1 MGSDK
6 AQETVR
12 FNEGLLIAKEVLH
25 FPSSNLRTIEYV
37 SRLVHM
43 IYVVLWFV
51 ARGFTVFPWLFHS

>member
-1 MGSDK
+1 MGSDN

-12 FNEGLLIAKEVLH
+12 FNEGLLIAKEELY

-37 SRLVHM
+37 SRLMHM
-43 IYVVLWFV
+43 IYVVLCFV